1 MTVSAGRWAGGNEV
15 GNDVRMK
22 RTATVVAAIGLSS
35 LAFVGCS
42 SNAESNPSASPSE
55 SAKVVATVYG
65 QAVPPNAPGQVL
77 TQYAVTIPPGAAIAA
92 HEHPGQQIGRITA
105 GDLTYTIDKGTLTI
119 FEGTAAP
126 GQEVPSRTV
135 TGPTTITLS
144 AGTTIAEAD
153 GMVHNAKNNGTGPV
167 EITLSI
173 LTPVGDPLS
182 VPITL
187 PTPSATPSASAS

>member
-1 MTVSAGRWAGGNEV
+1 MNRSLP
-15 GNDVRMK
+15 
-22 RTATVVAAIGLSS
+22 AIAIVGLSC
-35 LAFVGCS
+35 LTIAGCS
-42 SNAESNPSASPSE
+42 SSADSSPSASPTE
-55 SAKVVATVYG
+55 SGKVIATVYG

-77 TQYAVTIPPGAAIAA
+77 TQYAVTIPPGLAIAA

-119 FEGTAAP
+119 FDGTAAP

-135 TGPTTITLS
+135 TGPTTVTLS

-153 GMVHNAKNNGTGPV
+153 GMIHNAKNNGSGPV

-173 LTPVGDPLS
+173 LTPVGSPLS
-182 VPITL
+182 VPVAV
-187 PTPSATPSASAS
+187 PTPSASAS

>member
-1 MTVSAGRWAGGNEV
+1 MNRAASLLA
-15 GNDVRMK
+15 
-22 RTATVVAAIGLSS
+22 VVGLSS
-35 LAFVGCS
+35 LALVGCS
-42 SNAESNPSASPSE
+42 SSADSNPSASPSE

-105 GDLTYTIDKGTLTI
+105 GELTYTIDKGTLTI
-119 FEGTAAP
+119 FEGTATP
-126 GQEVPSRTV
+126 GHQVPSRTV
-135 TGPTTITLS
+135 TGPTTVTLT

-153 GMVHNAKNNGTGPV
+153 GMVHNAKNNGTVPV

-173 LTPVGDPLS
+173 LTPKGDPLS
-182 VPITL
+182 VPVPL
-187 PTPSATPSASAS
+187 PTSTPTASAS